1 MREHK
6 FRGIEKDTGKFVY
19 GDLIQ
24 TLLNKHCGGVSAW
37 IKPKTILGLGAIC
50 TMTENFSQVDPE
62 TVGEYTGLKDCDGVE
77 IYEGDITKDK
87 EISQSLYDT
96 GKYVYG
102 VIEFIDGRYVDVYR
116 YDGEEYHEEIHNVV
130 VIGNIHQTRR

>member
-37 IKPKTILGLGAIC
+37 IKPRTILGLGAIC
-50 TMTENFSQVDPE
+50 TMTENFSRVEPE
-62 TVGEYTGLKDCDGVE
+62 TVGQYTGLKDCEGTE
-77 IYEGDITKDK
+77 IYEGDIIQMSHRHTGAYEVVWFQSDFGCGWKKRRKDSTTDIGAECCVMK
-87 EISQSLYDT
+87 
-96 GKYVYG
+96 
-102 VIEFIDGRYVDVYR
+102 
-116 YDGEEYHEEIHNVV
+116 
-130 VIGNIHQTRR
+130 VIGNIHTTPELIK